1 MDPQTLPAEELALY
15 KEIKKEL
22 KVAFEPLKVQNHRV
36 NILKCT
42 DLEQL
47 LDGKDPLKDVS
58 EFPVWI
64 RLWEAGI
71 VLADYLAGQKPE
83 PGTTLL
89 ELGAGLG
96 ATGLVAAS
104 AGYEVTLT
112 DYEDRILKF
121 QKINAAAS
129 NLPNVRVEM
138 LDWLNPKDLGTY
150 DVIVG
155 AEVLYREEF
164 FEPLIAIFRKSLK
177 PNGVIYLAHDA
188 SRQNSAPF
196 LEMASEYFSIG
207 MVKKRLKSLEQD
219 KVILLARLQK
229 KNA

>member
-15 KEIKKEL
+15 EEIKKEL
-22 KVAFEPLKVQNHRV
+22 KVAFEPLTIKNHRL

-42 DLEQL
+42 DLEQI
-47 LDGKDPLKDVS
+47 LDGKDPLKNVS

-71 VLADYLAGQKPE
+71 VLADFLAGQNPE

-96 ATGLVAAS
+96 ATGLIAAS
-104 AGYEVTLT
+104 AGYDVTLT
-112 DYEDRILKF
+112 DYEERILKF
-121 QKINAAAS
+121 QKVNAAAS
-129 NLPNVRVEM
+129 NLSNVRVEM
-138 LDWLNPKDLGTY
+138 LDWLNPKELGTY

-164 FEPLIAIFRKSLK
+164 FEPLIEIFKKSLK
-177 PNGVIYLAHDA
+177 PNGVIYLAHDG
-188 SRQNSAPF
+188 SRKNSAPF
-196 LEMASEYFSIG
+196 LEMASQFFTIG
-207 MVKKRLKSLEQD
+207 VVKRRLKSLEND
-219 KVILLARLQK
+219 KEILLARLQK
-229 KNA
+229 KGE